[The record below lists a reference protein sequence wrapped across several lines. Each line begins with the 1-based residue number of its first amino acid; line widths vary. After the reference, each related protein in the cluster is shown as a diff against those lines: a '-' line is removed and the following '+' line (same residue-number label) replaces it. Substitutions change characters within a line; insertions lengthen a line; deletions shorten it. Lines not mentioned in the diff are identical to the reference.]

1 MNKIVKNDSFNS
13 LGSPLLLRS
22 NSSFEILPDEN
33 SSLQMKHNS
42 LSPLRTSVLN
52 PLQDAVVQNK
62 ELKKLLEDCGRKMA
76 DVKKDQDTIL
86 KQLESEKNRCKTLEE
101 DSLRCQIEITS
112 LHKVES
118 MLCMNK

>member
-118 MLCMNK
+118 VLCMNK